1 MSHHWWLTMMLWLP
15 ICINLGHQEIILAP
29 RETPRFPTKPV
40 PRWVG
45 YQKFKSRLL
54 KTLAELINMKK
65 ALDTN
70 YQTIKR
76 SNKTS
81 LIMFN
86 KLKHQDK
93 RLKKSQLQKHL
104 LRLPTTG
111 PTWLKMP
118 VGLESLTM
126 TGKCRGWDLKK
137 TWCPTKVKQIK
148 LKKRQKE
155 LERRS
160 PIQKR
165 TDTLKSQLTPK
176 LQLLC

>member
-1 MSHHWWLTMMLWLP
+1 MFHPWWLTMMLWLP
-15 ICINLGHQEIILAP
+15 IWINLERLETILAP

-40 PRWVG
+40 PRWVE
-45 YQKFKSRLL
+45 YRRFKSRLL
-54 KTLAELINMKK
+54 KMLAKLINMKK

-76 SNKTS
+76 QQRCNKTS

-86 KLKHQDK
+86 KLKLQDK
-93 RLKKSQLQKHL
+93 RLKKFQLRKLL
-104 LRLPTTG
+104 LRLLITG
-111 PTWLKMP
+111 PTWLTMP

-137 TWCPTKVKQIK
+137 IWCPPKVKRSK
-148 LKKRQKE
+148 LKERRQE

-160 PIQKR
+160 PIQK
-165 TDTLKSQLTPK
+165 
-176 LQLLC
+176 